1 MNVDPSLSLIG
12 ALIGVPARANI
23 MSALMDGRAQTATEL
38 AYHAGVSPQT
48 ASSHLAKLTDA
59 GLLVAEKQGRHRYYR
74 LADPAIAEALE
85 PLSVLIDKQPRLPL
99 HRSKALEELRAAR
112 MCYDHLA
119 GRLGVALTQAMTA
132 ERYLLP
138 GERDFELTAA
148 GGGFLTE
155 LGIDVGAARGRR
167 RCFARQCLDWSE
179 RRHHLGGALG
189 AALAGRLV
197 ALQWIRREARG
208 RKVVL
213 TAAGERGLARV
224 LPGLAAES
232 AALSATA

>member
-23 MSALMDGRAQTATEL
+23 MSVLMDGRAQTATEL
-38 AYHAGVSPQT
+38 AYYAGVTPQT

-59 GLLVAEKQGRHRYYR
+59 KLLTVEKQGRHRYYR
-74 LADPAIAEALE
+74 LAGPAIAEALE

-119 GRLGVALTQAMTA
+119 GRLGAALAQAMTA

-138 GERDFELTAA
+138 GARDFELTAA
-148 GGGFLTE
+148 GAAFFDQLH
-155 LGIDVGAARGRR
+155 IDVGKARGQR

-189 AALAGRLV
+189 AALAARLLELKW
-197 ALQWIRREARG
+197 LQRDKG

-213 TAAGERGLARV
+213 TAAGKRGLARL

>member
-1 MNVDPSLSLIG
+1 MNVDSSLSLIG

-38 AYHAGVSPQT
+38 AYFAGVSPQT
-48 ASSHLAKLTDA
+48 ASSHLAKLSDA
-59 GLLVAEKQGRHRYYR
+59 KLLTAEKQGRHRYYR
-74 LADPAIAEALE
+74 LADPAIADALE

-119 GRLGVALTQAMTA
+119 GRLGVALAQAMTA
-132 ERYLLP
+132 AGYLVP

-148 GGGFLTE
+148 GTAFFDQLD
-155 LGIDVGAARGRR
+155 IDVGKARGQR

-189 AALAGRLV
+189 AALAARL
-197 ALQWIRREARG
+197 LELKWLRRDKG

-213 TAAGERGLARV
+213 TAAGERALPGM
-224 LPGLAAES
+224 LPGLRAEQP
-232 AALSATA
+232 ALT

>member
-1 MNVDPSLSLIG
+1 
-12 ALIGVPARANI
+12 

-59 GLLVAEKQGRHRYYR
+59 NLLTVEKQGRHRYYR
-74 LADPAIAEALE
+74 LADPAIADALE
-85 PLSVLIDKQPRLPL
+85 PLSVLIDKKPRLPL
-99 HRSKALEELRAAR
+99 HRSKLLEELRAAR

-119 GRLGVALTQAMTA
+119 GRLGVDLVQAMTA

-148 GGGFLTE
+148 GAAFFAQLD
-155 LGIDVGAARGRR
+155 IDVGRARGQR

-189 AALAGRLV
+189 AALAARL
-197 ALQWIRREARG
+197 LELKWLRRDKG
-208 RKVVL
+208 RKVTL
-213 TAAGERGLARV
+213 TTAGERALQEL
-224 LPGLAAES
+224 LPGLWAEELMAS
-232 AALSATA
+232 